1 MIRYFSPPDEPDRT
15 LYQSPIIRSLAALL
29 VLAEHPGD
37 SLAHYA
43 VAHSPWLL
51 MYPQLKWYPYWEE
64 PENQRRERLQSVLEE
79 IRAQISV
86 QGMGGY
92 LAEAIFFLRGKISST
107 ELAFL
112 IQLSLWAVEEDMPW
126 RDSLG
131 AFVGW
136 IQECKIPV
144 RNTTFP
150 VQPPLHPLTLPAR
163 SFRNLHR
170 RAPSNN
176 DEKGVVN
183 LYRKLCFRR
192 SSTLNGN
199 IFHQWYEKIDWNEN
213 SIPSD
218 EELIAVARPY
228 GFSEAVLNYLLLEF
242 RASLKKPKVTAV
254 LSWKQYLPM
263 LKQKVVE
270 AGILE
275 AGQIPDSIPTTE
287 ASWKSLHWEVH
298 REKEL
303 AVRNENEILLG
314 TLDRLVLL
322 RNAEKVYWADCIDYK
337 TTRKINPA
345 HLENLIAKHVP
356 QIQDYIQMLSRHYQ
370 MPSRQISARLVFS
383 MLGIVREVSL
393 PQWTDPQ
400 EVNGSILESSVGNPG
415 A

>member
-1 MIRYFSPPDEPDRT
+1 MIRYFSPPEDSERT
-15 LYQSPIIRSLAALL
+15 LYQSPIIRSLSALL
-29 VLAEHPGD
+29 VLVEHPGD

-51 MYPQLKWYPYWEE
+51 LYPQLKWYPHWEE
-64 PENQRRERLQSVLEE
+64 PELQRRERLQSSLAK
-79 IRAQISV
+79 IRTQIYV
-86 QGMGGY
+86 KGMGGF
-92 LAEAIFFLRGKISST
+92 LADAVTFLKEKISRQ

-112 IQLSLWAVEEDMPW
+112 IQLSLWAVSEDGPGK
-126 RDSLG
+126 DSLE
-131 AFVGW
+131 AFVAW
-136 IQECKIPV
+136 IEECKMPV
-144 RNTTFP
+144 RESTFP
-150 VQPPLHPLTLPAR
+150 VQPPMKPLSLPAT
-163 SFRNLHR
+163 SFRSLRR

-176 DEKGVVN
+176 DEKGMVN

-228 GFSEAVLNYLLLEF
+228 GFPETVLNYLLLEF
-242 RASLKKPKVTAV
+242 RASLKKPKVMAV
-254 LSWKQYLPM
+254 LSWKQFLPV

-270 AGILE
+270 AGVLE
-275 AGQIPDSIPTTE
+275 ASQVPDSIPTSDTSE
-287 ASWKSLHWEVH
+287 KSLHWEVH

-303 AVRNENEILLG
+303 AVRNEKEILLG

-322 RNAEKVYWADCIDYK
+322 RDAQRVYWADCIDYK
-337 TTRKINPA
+337 TTRKINPQ
-345 HLENLIAKHVP
+345 HMEDLVAKHVP
-356 QIQDYIQMLSRHYQ
+356 QILDYIQMLSRHYQ

-393 PQWTDPQ
+393 PQ
-400 EVNGSILESSVGNPG
+400 
-415 A
+415 